1 MEVNQYLE
9 MFIEESKDH
18 LQACSEHLLELEKNP
33 DDLAIVGEIFRS
45 AHTLKGMSATMGFED
60 LADLT
65 HKMENVLDAIRNEK
79 IHVSPEILDVVFE
92 SVDHLEEMVMDIANG
107 GDGKRDVSSTVAQL
121 KRIELGEYAIPEVVA
136 TTETPVAAV
145 ASMLE
150 YDGFEQTVISQ
161 SAEQGF
167 NAFEISVKLREDCLL
182 KAARVFMVFEILEK
196 YGDVIKSNPSV
207 EKLEDEQFD
216 QQFYVAFVT
225 KESAEDMQK
234 KIMKVSEVEEVIV
247 ATIGKPAT
255 AVASVLE
262 YDGFEQ
268 TVISQSAEQGFN
280 AFEISV
286 KLREDCLLKAA
297 RVFMVFEIL
306 EKDGDVI
313 KSNPS
318 VDKLEDEQF
327 DQQFYVAFVTK
338 ESAEDM
344 QKKIMKVSEV
354 EEVIVATIE
363 HKQYSEKEQAIQE
376 VAATATATVE
386 VEAQPATAPE
396 TNTAA
401 PKTAKAVAPAKT
413 DKSHA
418 PVGNK
423 TIRVNIERLD
433 ILMNLFEELVIDR
446 GRLQSISTEVNHGE
460 LNETVERMSRVMGD
474 LQTIILTMRMVPV
487 ETVFNRFPKMIRQ
500 LSRDLNKKI
509 NLEIIGAETELDR
522 TVIDEI
528 GDPLVHLIRNS
539 VDHGIENPTA
549 RRAKGKPEEG
559 TVVLRAYHSGNY
571 VFIEIEDDGA
581 GINREKVLA
590 KAISK
595 GIVTQEQSYSMS
607 DKQINE
613 LILASGF
620 STADVIS
627 DVSGRGVG
635 LDVVKTTI
643 ESLGGNISI
652 ESTQDVGSV
661 FSIQL
666 PLTLSIISVMLVE
679 IEKEIYAIPLSSI
692 IETSIIRSSEIMN
705 AHNQKVIDFRGKVVP
720 LVFLEEIFEVPCKEP
735 QDDEFHSVVIVRKGE
750 KLAGLVVDSFIGQ
763 QEIVLK
769 SLGNY
774 LTNIFAISGA
784 TILGNGKVALIVDCN
799 ALIK

>member
-1 MEVNQYLE
+1 MDVNQYLE
-9 MFIEESKDH
+9 MFIDESKEH

-33 DDLAIVGEIFRS
+33 QDLAIVGEIFRS

-79 IHVSPEILDVVFE
+79 IKVTPEILDVVFE
-92 SVDHLEEMVMDIANG
+92 SVDHLEEMVQDIASG
-107 GDGKRDVSSTVAQL
+107 GDGKRDVQTTVEML
-121 KRIELGEYAIPEVVA
+121 KRIESG
-136 TTETPVAAV
+136 ETPTNALPIQVAASEQAA
-145 ASMLE
+145 ASESLVE
-150 YDGFEQTVISQ
+150 LKFTYDDFEKTILSQ

-167 NAFEISVKLREDCLL
+167 GAYEISVSLREDCLL

-196 YGDVIKSNPSV
+196 NGDVIKSSPTV
-207 EKLEDEQFD
+207 EKLEEEQFD
-216 QQFYVAFVT
+216 SVFHVAFISNET
-225 KESAEDMQK
+225 AEDLQK
-234 KIMKVSEVEEVIV
+234 MLLKVSEVEKVDVLAINPSIFKEVKGEVIAEEAV
-247 ATIGKPAT
+247 PAQAEMVKPEAPAT
-255 AVASVLE
+255 EEKKQTASS
-262 YDGFEQ
+262 
-268 TVISQSAEQGFN
+268 T
-280 AFEISV
+280 
-286 KLREDCLLKAA
+286 
-297 RVFMVFEIL
+297 
-306 EKDGDVI
+306 
-313 KSNPS
+313 
-318 VDKLEDEQF
+318 
-327 DQQFYVAFVTK
+327 
-338 ESAEDM
+338 
-344 QKKIMKVSEV
+344 
-354 EEVIVATIE
+354 
-363 HKQYSEKEQAIQE
+363 
-376 VAATATATVE
+376 
-386 VEAQPATAPE
+386 
-396 TNTAA
+396 
-401 PKTAKAVAPAKT
+401 
-413 DKSHA
+413 KSHA
-418 PVGNK
+418 PAVSK

-433 ILMNLFEELVIDR
+433 VLMNLFEELVIDR
-446 GRLQSISTEVNHGE
+446 GRLLSIAAEVNHGE
-460 LNETVERMSRVMGD
+460 LSETVERMSRTMGD
-474 LQTIILTMRMVPV
+474 LQNIILTMRMVPV
-487 ETVFNRFPKMIRQ
+487 ETVFNRFPKMVRQ

-539 VDHGIENPTA
+539 LDHGIESPEV
-549 RRAKGKPEEG
+549 RRQKGKPEEG
-559 TVVLRAYHSGNY
+559 IVQLRAYHSGNY

-581 GINREKVLA
+581 GINREKVLS

-595 GIVTQEQSYSMS
+595 GVVSKEVASSLS
-607 DKQINE
+607 EKQVNE
-613 LILASGF
+613 LIMASGF

-666 PLTLSIISVMLVE
+666 PLTLSIISVMLTE
-679 IEKEIYAIPLSSI
+679 IENEIYAIPLSSI
-692 IETSIIRSSEIMN
+692 IETSIIRHSDILN

-720 LVFLEEIFEVPCKEP
+720 LIFLEEIFEVPRKEMK
-735 QDDEFHSVVIVRKGE
+735 DDEFHSVVIVRKGE
-750 KLAGLVVDSFIGQ
+750 KTAGLVVDSFIGQ

-799 ALIK
+799 ALM

>member
-9 MFIEESKDH
+9 MFIEESKEH
-18 LQACSEHLLELEKNP
+18 LQSCSEHLLELEKNP
-33 DDLAIVGEIFRS
+33 SDLKIVGEIFRS
-45 AHTLKGMSATMGFED
+45 AHTLKGMAATMGFED

-65 HKMENVLDAIRNEK
+65 HKMENILDAIRNEK
-79 IHVSPEILDVVFE
+79 INVSTEILDVVFE
-92 SVDHLEEMVMDIANG
+92 SVDHLEEMVYDIADG
-107 GDGKRDVSSTVAQL
+107 GDGKRDVQSTVEKL
-121 KRIELGEYAIPEVVA
+121 KRIEAGEPAEL
-136 TTETPVAAV
+136 ETAASVEVAATMTEE
-145 ASMLE
+145 APEQYSNATDELKLS
-150 YDGFEQTVISQ
+150 YDDFEKTVILQ
-161 SAEQGF
+161 SSEQEF
-167 NAFEISVKLREDCLL
+167 NAYEITITLREDCLL
-182 KAARVFMVFEILEK
+182 KAARVYMVFEILEK
-196 YGDVIKSNPSV
+196 NGDVIKSSPTV
-207 EKLEDEQFD
+207 DKLEEEQFD
-216 QQFYVAFVT
+216 HEFHVAFIS
-225 KESAEDMQK
+225 KESAEDLQK
-234 KIMKVSEVEEVIV
+234 MLLKVSEIDLVVVNEINRNVFMTNTTVIEEPIQKDVSPVNEV
-247 ATIGKPAT
+247 ATPVEKP
-255 AVASVLE
+255 
-262 YDGFEQ
+262 
-268 TVISQSAEQGFN
+268 
-280 AFEISV
+280 
-286 KLREDCLLKAA
+286 
-297 RVFMVFEIL
+297 
-306 EKDGDVI
+306 
-313 KSNPS
+313 KS
-318 VDKLEDEQF
+318 
-327 DQQFYVAFVTK
+327 
-338 ESAEDM
+338 
-344 QKKIMKVSEV
+344 
-354 EEVIVATIE
+354 
-363 HKQYSEKEQAIQE
+363 
-376 VAATATATVE
+376 
-386 VEAQPATAPE
+386 PA
-396 TNTAA
+396 NSNN
-401 PKTAKAVAPAKT
+401 KSS
-413 DKSHA
+413 SHA
-418 PVGNK
+418 SSK

-433 ILMNLFEELVIDR
+433 ILMNLFEELAIDR
-446 GRLQSISTEVNHGE
+446 GRLLSIASDVNHGE
-460 LNETVERMSRVMGD
+460 LNETVERMSRTMGD
-474 LQTIILTMRMVPV
+474 LQNIVLTMRMVPV
-487 ETVFNRFPKMIRQ
+487 ETVFNRFPKMVRQ

-509 NLEIIGAETELDR
+509 DLNIVGAETELDR

-539 VDHGIENPTA
+539 VDHGIEMPEV

-559 TVVLRAYHSGNY
+559 TVELRAYHSGNY

-581 GINREKVLA
+581 GIDRDRVLA

-595 GIVTQEQSYSMS
+595 GVVTQEQSLTMT

-679 IEKEIYAIPLSSI
+679 IESEIYAIPLSSI
-692 IETSIIRSSEIMN
+692 IETSIIRDTDILN

-720 LVFLEEIFEVPCKEP
+720 LIFLEEIFEVPR
-735 QDDEFHSVVIVRKGE
+735 DEQNNDGFHSVVIVRKGD

-799 ALIK
+799 ALMK